1 MIHNVYILRRDGLC
15 VLHRKYGSLEVDE
28 NLVSGFLS
36 AFSDFGKSISG
47 KDLES
52 IVFGDKKFVSLP
64 SENLIIVSYCDAEDN
79 VVNVLKDIRD
89 AFTQSYGSLQ
99 WWNGEQGAF
108 QEFLPKLDEIV
119 GRKGEEEL
127 DHRNETEQIFNE
139 LKKGKISAKEAVER
153 TLEYYFKK
161 SYRNEK

>member
-36 AFSDFGKSISG
+36 ALSDFGKNISG

-52 IVFGDKKFVSLP
+52 VIFDDKKFVSLP
-64 SENLIIVSYCDAEDN
+64 SEHLIVVSYCDTNDD

-99 WWNGEQGAF
+99 WWNGERGAF
-108 QEFLPKLDEIV
+108 QEFLSKLDEIV
-119 GRKGEEEL
+119 GRKGKEEI
-127 DHRNETEQIFNE
+127 DYRNETEQIFNE
-139 LKKGKISAKEAVER
+139 LKEGKISAKDAVER

-161 SYRNEK
+161 SYKSGK